1 VIAITVANFAH
12 SVIWHDVAVEVGALA
27 ARAPRAT
34 LSCLFDGARRRQLR
48 TGEVLFHEN
57 DGSTC
62 VFQCVSGSL
71 RLVVSGARG
80 RELILDVVLPGEVFG
95 ELAAI
100 DHGGRTAAAIAVH
113 AACVAELDGEE
124 YLAGVSRSP
133 DLTAAAMAALAH
145 QLRAANRRICEGETE
160 RLSVRAAR
168 LLLDLSKRYASL
180 ADAPTSSIPIT
191 QTDLAEWLGASREAT
206 ARVLSELRGL
216 GAVTT
221 ARSLITV
228 IDTPRLAS
236 LATG

>member
-1 VIAITVANFAH
+1 MWPMERSAPT
-12 SVIWHDVAVEVGALA
+12 ALA
-27 ARAPRAT
+27 PRST
-34 LSCLFDGARRRQLR
+34 LSSLFDGARRRQLR
-48 TGEVLFHEN
+48 AGEVLFHEN
-57 DGSTC
+57 DRSTR
-62 VFQCVSGSL
+62 VFYCISGSL
-71 RLVVSGARG
+71 RLVLSGAHG

-113 AACVAELDGEE
+113 DTCVAELDGEV
-124 YLAGVSRSP
+124 YLAGVRRSA
-133 DLTAAAMAALAH
+133 DLTVAAMAALAH

-168 LLLDLSKRYASL
+168 LLLDLTKRYASR

-216 GAVTT
+216 GAITT